1 MLMRNLL
8 KQVVIHWPFDQLY
21 PCIKPIQ
28 SRSAGYWRGGKSSRG
43 PALMASRAR
52 QGQEVSPFGRGY
64 LFAKGCK
71 PHFVPSE
78 WRHVSSAGFD
88 LWHDVRLPVD
98 VCVGDD
104 SDKTVIL
111 IGTAIDSDLQSS
123 NQSEIGRC
131 LIGAANEGSTFRALD
146 EYVSW
151 LGGRYVIVV
160 IDGEALRIY
169 GDATASRSCF
179 WSVGDRGFVASSHS
193 TLTARAVN
201 AVATDRSRSF
211 LNHPDYKSPAGKWL
225 PGAMAPHDAVSMLI
239 ANCVLT
245 VNRNEVKHSRFF
257 PQKGYMPKRRS
268 VVETA
273 RMVEEELN
281 RQLDLGMDKE
291 RPFYFGL
298 TAGWDSRVFL
308 QATLDRLQALNAIA
322 FTYHSFD
329 KNPSHS
335 RNDLIAASRLA
346 VKSDLRFLAMDLKP
360 SDMSSQFSKA
370 YVKTFTGW
378 ARFPALAEC
387 FYNEL
392 ARDGQVAILLG
403 PEVGTVFY
411 RERDPS
417 LLNARGLASK
427 FTQSSFSENAKLIR
441 YLDSYIEYSQLDMS
455 EQATFHPFDL
465 FYWES
470 RLSSWAAGGYSEY
483 EMAADVVLPFNTR
496 RILVPMLEQSYE
508 DRLSKQVYEI
518 ILGGRT
524 NVGHE

>member
-1 MLMRNLL
+1 M
-8 KQVVIHWPFDQLY
+8 
-21 PCIKPIQ
+21 
-28 SRSAGYWRGGKSSRG
+28 
-43 PALMASRAR
+43 
-52 QGQEVSPFGRGY
+52 
-64 LFAKGCK
+64 
-71 PHFVPSE
+71 
-78 WRHVSSAGFD
+78 
-88 LWHDVRLPVD
+88 
-98 VCVGDD
+98 
-104 SDKTVIL
+104 IL

-123 NQSEIGRC
+123 NQAEIGRC
-131 LIGAANEGSTFRALD
+131 LIGAADGDLTFRALD

-169 GDATASRSCF
+169 VDATASRSCF

-225 PGAMAPHDAVSMLI
+225 PGAMAPHDAVSMVV

-245 VNRNEVKHSRFF
+245 VHRNEVKHSRFF
-257 PQKGYMPKRRS
+257 PPKGYVPKRRS
-268 VVETA
+268 VVEAA

-281 RQLDLGMDKE
+281 HQLALGMDKE

-308 QATLDRLQALNAIA
+308 QSTLERLKALNAIA

-346 VKSDLRFLAMDLKP
+346 VNSDLRFLVMDLKP
-360 SDMSSQFSKA
+360 AGKSSQFSKA
-370 YVKTFTGW
+370 YAKTFTGW
-378 ARFPALAEC
+378 ARFPALAES
-387 FYNEL
+387 FYKEL
-392 ARDGQVAILLG
+392 APDGQVAILLG
-403 PEVGTVFY
+403 PEIGTVFY

-417 LLNARGLASK
+417 LLNARGLATK
-427 FTQSSFSENAKLIR
+427 FTQSSFSENTDLIR
-441 YLDSYIEYSQLDMS
+441 YLDLYIDYTQLDMG
-455 EQATFHPFDL
+455 EQAIFHPFDL

-470 RLSSWAAGGYSEY
+470 RLSSWAAGGYAEY
-483 EMAADVVLPFNTR
+483 EMAADVILPFNTR
-496 RILVPMLEQSYE
+496 RILVPMLEQSFE
-508 DRLSKQVYEI
+508 ARLNKSVYRT
-518 ILGGRT
+518 IL
-524 NVGHE
+524 HLH